1 MYPSNQEKSVP
12 LFEIDQPEAHK
23 QCILN
28 NSREILG
35 HLRTLQKKHSFVTL
49 YLDTGREFFLS
60 TILAVDEENRRI
72 LFDAPRLHE
81 QIQHALS
88 AQQITLSTIVD
99 RIKIQCRLSPFELIT
114 IDDHP
119 ILSCKLPE
127 QMLRLQRRDFFR
139 IETPRHPP
147 VRCKL
152 AKFDTEAHSRT
163 FDFPLHDISGGGMC
177 LTGKIEYAEQ
187 FVLGELFADCRLE
200 IPGESVT
207 SVNLRVKE
215 VSRIETSDG
224 EPLLRLG
231 CEFVNLPGTRLAL
244 IERYITRLERERK
257 TKDGKSD
264 QS

>member
-1 MYPSNQEKSVP
+1 MHLSNQETSVP

-23 QCILN
+23 QCIVSN
-28 NSREILG
+28 AREILG

-49 YLDTGREFFLS
+49 YLDAGRDFFLS
-60 TILAVDEENRRI
+60 TLFSVDEENQRI
-72 LFDAPRLHE
+72 LLDAPRQPE

-99 RIKIQCRLSPFELIT
+99 RIKIQCRLGPFELIN

-119 ILSCKLPE
+119 MLSCKLPE

-139 IETPRHPP
+139 IETPHHPP
-147 VRCKL
+147 LRCKL
-152 AKFDTEAHSRT
+152 AKFDTAGHSRT
-163 FDFPLHDISGGGMC
+163 FDFPLHDLSGGGMC

-187 FVLGELFADCRLE
+187 FTLGELFADCRLE

-215 VSRIETSDG
+215 VSRIETLNG

-257 TKDGKSD
+257 AKEPPPG
-264 QS
+264 QN